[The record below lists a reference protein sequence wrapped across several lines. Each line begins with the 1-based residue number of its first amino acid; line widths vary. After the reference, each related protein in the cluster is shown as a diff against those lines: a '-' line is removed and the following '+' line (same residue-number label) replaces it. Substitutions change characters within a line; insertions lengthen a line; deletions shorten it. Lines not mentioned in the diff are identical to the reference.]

1 MSKIINYRVDYTD
14 TYAGEANYS
23 WLRVAHFVAPE
34 DASNSTLVRRAKRAL
49 NMSGWPTR
57 TENMGDTLALRP
69 RDGACVVMFVYPKEE
84 V

>member
-1 MSKIINYRVDYTD
+1 MSRIINYRVDYTD
-14 TYAGEANYS
+14 TFGGEANYS

-57 TENMGDTLALRP
+57 TERGGEVLALRP
-69 RDGACVVMFVYPKEE
+69 RDGANVVMFIYAEE
-84 V
+84 TV